1 MKRIILSAVLLL
13 ACYTTALR
21 AQMVINI
28 VNPNES
34 MKADSIDDVRFAA
47 QYLLKFVPDPANPE
61 NILDETMMLKV
72 GTKASEYYSY
82 NRFVTDSLFREEL
95 KRNNGQI
102 NRQRT
107 PGDKTNE
114 GMVTHRIYKNYPA
127 GKVTTLDQ
135 VASGRFRCEETNV
148 QPEWELLDDVTIDVI
163 GYPCQKAV
171 CHFKGRDWT
180 VWYTLDIPRS
190 EGPWKLFGLPGLIL
204 KAEDSQKHYVF
215 ECTGL
220 INQTGQPMMF
230 GAEGYQKV
238 SRKDLFTVYERF
250 AADPVGYIT
259 STNPNV
265 KIVIKNEDGVMNTTP
280 KNTPYNPIEL
290 SEK

>member
-1 MKRIILSAVLLL
+1 MKRILLSAALLL
-13 ACYTTALR
+13 ACSTTTLQ

-28 VNPNES
+28 MNPNES
-34 MKADSIDDVRFAA
+34 MKADSIDDVRFVV
-47 QYLLKFVPDPANPE
+47 QYQLKFMPDPQNPE

-72 GTKASEYYSY
+72 GTKASQYYSY

-95 KRNNGQI
+95 KRSNGNI
-102 NRQRT
+102 TRRRT

-114 GMVTHRIYKNYPA
+114 GMVTHRIYKNYPT

-135 VASGRFRCEETNV
+135 VASGRFRCEETNEA
-148 QPEWELLDDVTIDVI
+148 PEWELVDDDAQTLI

-171 CHFKGRDWT
+171 CHFKGREWT
-180 VWYTLDIPRS
+180 AWYTPDIPRS
-190 EGPWKLFGLPGLIL
+190 EGPWKLFGLPGMIL
-204 KAEDSQKHYVF
+204 KAEDSKKEYVF

-220 INQTGQPMMF
+220 INQTGEPLMF
-230 GAEGYQKV
+230 GADGYQKV
-238 SRKDLFTVYERF
+238 SRKELFTVYERF

-265 KIVIKNEDGVMNTTP
+265 RISIRNEDGEMNKTP
-280 KNTPYNPIEL
+280 KNTPFNPIEL
-290 SEK
+290 AEK